1 MRATRFLVT
10 CEHGGNRVPAAYRPL
25 FRGMDRLLGS
35 HRGYDPGALTIAR
48 ELAAALRAPLFVST
62 TTRLLIDLNRS
73 LGHPRLYSEATRK
86 APAEVRRRILES
98 YYLPYRAKAQ
108 DSIAVAVAAGR
119 RVVHIAS
126 HSFTPE
132 LDGQLRN
139 ADVGLLYD
147 PGRAGE
153 VELCSRWRALLR
165 ARAPQLKVRRNYPY
179 TGRSDGFAA
188 YLRRRFGPDEYVG
201 VELELTQRHLLRG
214 HRHWRLIRRQVID
227 ALLQA
232 LQPEGRATG
241 AGRRAAPRVPS

>member
-1 MRATRFLVT
+1 MRATCFLIT
-10 CEHGGNRVPAAYRPL
+10 CEHAGNRVPEAYRPL
-25 FRGMDRLLGS
+25 FRGMDRLLRS

-48 ELAAALRAPLFVST
+48 ELAGALRAPLFVST

-73 LGHPRLYSEATRK
+73 LGHPRLYSEATRN
-86 APAEVRRRILES
+86 APAEVRRRILERH
-98 YYLPYRAKAQ
+98 YQPYRTKAQ
-108 DSIAVAVAAGR
+108 DSVAAAVAAGR

-132 LDGQLRN
+132 LDGQIRD

-153 VELCSRWRALLR
+153 VELCSRWRTLLR

-179 TGRSDGFAA
+179 TGRSDGFTA
-188 YLRRRFGPDEYVG
+188 YLRRRFAPDEYVG
-201 VELELTQRHLLRG
+201 IELELNQSHLFQG
-214 HRHWRLIRRQVID
+214 PRHWRSVRRQVID

-232 LQPEGRATG
+232 VQPEGGATG
-241 AGRRAAPRVPS
+241 AGRRTAPRAPG